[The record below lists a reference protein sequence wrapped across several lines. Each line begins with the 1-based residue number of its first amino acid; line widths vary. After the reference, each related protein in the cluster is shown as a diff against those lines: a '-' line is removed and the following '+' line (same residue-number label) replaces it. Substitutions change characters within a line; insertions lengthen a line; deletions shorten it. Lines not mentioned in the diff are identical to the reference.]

1 MGTEEYGRPP
11 LIVGVPVTNLKP
23 DAGFVGDVCGGQ
35 EAARKAVGVVTNVL
49 KVNVRVEASMDSRVV
64 EVLDALT
71 EVEVDISASTK
82 DWCAVTL
89 SDGREGFIMRNYLA
103 IREE

>member
-11 LIVGVPVTNLKP
+11 LIVGVPVMNFEP
-23 DAGFVGDVCGGQ
+23 DASFDGDVCGGQ
-35 EAARKAVGVVTNVL
+35 EAVRKPVGVVTNAL
-49 KVNVRVEASMDSRVV
+49 KVNVRAEASMDSRVV

-82 DWCAVTL
+82 GWCAVAL
-89 SDGREGFIMRNYLA
+89 SDGREGFILRDYLA

>member
-1 MGTEEYGRPP
+1 MGTEEYGWPP
-11 LIVGVPVTNLKP
+11 LIVGVPVTNLEP
-23 DAGFVGDVCGGQ
+23 DAGFVSDVCGGQ
-35 EAARKAVGVVTNVL
+35 EATGKAVGVVANAL
-49 KVNVRVEASMDSRVV
+49 KVNVRAEASMDSRVV

-71 EVEVDISASTK
+71 EVEVDISASAK

-89 SDGREGFIMRNYLA
+89 SDGREGFIMRSYLA